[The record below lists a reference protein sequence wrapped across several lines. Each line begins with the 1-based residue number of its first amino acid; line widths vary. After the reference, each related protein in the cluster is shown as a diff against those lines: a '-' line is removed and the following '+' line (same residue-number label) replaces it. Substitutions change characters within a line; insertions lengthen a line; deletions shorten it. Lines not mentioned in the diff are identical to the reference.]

1 MDALDKFFGSNL
13 GNPVAGTTFERAI
26 SDQLKENQNKVSQ
39 IIARSWRN
47 QQTSVQEV
55 SDNLIKEGFDKPSAD
70 AISKEVTTRM
80 AQRLQDAKTSA
91 LQKLAQAAPERAQPT
106 ILDKINKLSNLGA
119 LDNSDYLD
127 LARARLG
134 FPDLSPEASQR
145 LSELSQQIQDD
156 PNGDSKLI
164 QEVHDLINSQVPS
177 SLADKIF
184 VTWRAGLLTGPQTVT
199 KIVTSHAVNAVLE
212 NVKDVPGSAIDKF
225 VSLFTGQR
233 SLVASVR
240 GAVEGFKEG
249 TTAGKNLVRYGIDKN
264 PGANTQEFRSTVNF
278 GNSVPGKIIQAYVNG
293 VGRIHGALYK
303 PFFGMEHLQSL
314 YNQAIAAAKTQ
325 GLKGDEADDF
335 VNNFVQAPHLKL

>member
-1 MDALDKFFGSNL
+1 MP
-13 GNPVAGTTFERAI
+13 NP
-26 SDQLKENQNKVSQ
+26 
-39 IIARSWRN
+39 
-47 QQTSVQEV
+47 
-55 SDNLIKEGFDKPSAD
+55 P
-70 AISKEVTTRM
+70 
-80 AQRLQDAKTSA
+80 
-91 LQKLAQAAPERAQPT
+91 
-106 ILDKINKLSNLGA
+106 
-119 LDNSDYLD
+119 DYLD

-335 VNNFVQAPHLKL
+335 VNNFVQAPPPKALDVAQHDAEMFTFQQTTKLGQVASALQQKGGIIGKVIAPFTKIPSAIATDLINHY